1 MYIPRKRCR
10 EEDVTPQEASWM
22 QQQQLHSVSIGCEVA
37 NDFSEKLD
45 VRAMFLATLSDGYRV
60 AEAVVLTRERRRGLR
75 AFSFLFV
82 AKTLVFVSEYPL

>member
-1 MYIPRKRCR
+1 
-10 EEDVTPQEASWM
+10 M